1 MAPSPPLSSRS
12 DSPLWDERS
21 SDSTAYGMST
31 WSINLFKAHFGKS
44 ILEQLWKDRESAD
57 FEIHCADQ
65 KSKVHK
71 VILRAHSEVL
81 AKACDNRSFK
91 EAVSGILTL
100 KSDPYGGDLANIGD
114 GDDPEIV
121 EEMIRYFYH
130 LELSQKAR
138 ATSPSPYDGAP
149 IELSLV
155 YLARVYVLAE
165 KYFIEGLKATVICE
179 LRNSLT
185 RNLFHPELIE
195 ACLIIYKKT
204 VEPAGELGLKTVVAE
219 ALAYELD
226 EVMRS
231 QVHDELFEEI
241 PELALRVLK
250 EVPDLPC
257 SCKARRASSSVGG
270 LFGLFD

>member
-1 MAPSPPLSSRS
+1 MAPSSPPSSRCA
-12 DSPLWDERS
+12 SPLWDEWG
-21 SDSTAYGMST
+21 SDGTAYGMST
-31 WSINLFKAHFGKS
+31 WSISLFKAHFGKS
-44 ILEQLWKDRESAD
+44 ILEQLWVDRESAD

-65 KSKVHK
+65 KIKVHK
-71 VILRAHSEVL
+71 AILRAHSEVL
-81 AKACDNRSFK
+81 AKICDNRSFK
-91 EAVSGILTL
+91 EAVSGVLQL
-100 KSDPYGGDLANIGD
+100 KATPYEGNLDNLGD

-130 LELSQKAR
+130 LELSRKAR
-138 ATSPSPYDGAP
+138 VNSPRELEVVH

-165 KYFIEGLKATVICE
+165 KYFIEGLKATVICDF
-179 LRNSLT
+179 RNSLT
-185 RNLFHPELIE
+185 RNVFHPELVE

-204 VEPAGELGLKTVVAE
+204 VEPAGEKGLKTIVAK
-219 ALAYELD
+219 ALAYELR

-231 QVHDELFEEI
+231 KMHDELFQEI

-250 EVPDLPC
+250 EVSKLPNPRN
-257 SCKARRASSSVGG
+257 SRRSDSSIGG